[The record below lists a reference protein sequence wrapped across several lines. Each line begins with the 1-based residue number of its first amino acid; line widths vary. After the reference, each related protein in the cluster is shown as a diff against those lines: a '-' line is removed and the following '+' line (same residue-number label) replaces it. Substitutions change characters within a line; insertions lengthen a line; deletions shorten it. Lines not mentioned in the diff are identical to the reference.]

1 MKNFSIQLF
10 SLLLLLVLS
19 ACGGAQ
25 KAKTSPDK
33 LSKSEMVIGTWKY
46 ADVGGKED
54 MDPKGLKFLE
64 SFYGDM
70 MFTFTA
76 EKRFS
81 AAMMGK
87 EDAGI
92 WQLNSAEDKLILTSD
107 KEGKLEFALIDLNT
121 EQMTIQMEKFVIIL
135 KKS

>member
-1 MKNFSIQLF
+1 MKNLSIQLF
-10 SLLLLLVLS
+10 SLFLLFGFT

-25 KAKTSPDK
+25 KAKTGSNN
-33 LSKSEMVIGTWKY
+33 LSKSEMIVGTWKF

-70 MFTFTA
+70 MFTFTS
-76 EKRFS
+76 ENRFS

-87 EDAGI
+87 EDAGG
-92 WQLNSAEDKLILTSD
+92 WQLNNAEDKLIMTSD
-107 KEGKLEFALIDLNT
+107 KEGQLEFGLIDLT
-121 EQMTIQMEKFVIIL
+121 TDQMTIQMEKFMIIL
-135 KKS
+135 KRS